1 MKKVIKLTESD
12 LTRIVKK
19 TILEYGSVYDDRQ
32 REEMWNTPRERKV
45 PTKEDLERAL
55 TNLFAMY
62 TDGGMS
68 DSDMYDVIS
77 SWAENYLARKKRR

>member
-1 MKKVIKLTESD
+1 MKRIIKLTESD

-32 REEMWNTPRERKV
+32 REEMWNTPIERKV
-45 PTKEDLERAL
+45 PTKEDLNSAL
-55 TNLFAMY
+55 TNIF
-62 TDGGMS
+62 DKFSNEGMS

-77 SWAENYLARKKRR
+77 SLVENYFK